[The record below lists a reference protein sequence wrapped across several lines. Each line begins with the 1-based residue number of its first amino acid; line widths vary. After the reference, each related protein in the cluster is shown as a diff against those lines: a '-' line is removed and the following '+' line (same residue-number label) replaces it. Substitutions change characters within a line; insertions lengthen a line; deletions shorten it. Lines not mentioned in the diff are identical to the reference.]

1 MSDLNRV
8 VVTGR
13 LTRDAEKKA
22 TASGMA
28 VVRFSLAN
36 GYRKKDGDQ
45 WKDETNYFDCVFIGS
60 RADSLLQYLKKGRQV
75 AIDGELR
82 QSRWEKDGQNYSKVE
97 VLVEDLQLLAAPQG
111 SEQKPQANTQSK
123 PASSGPET
131 FNDDDDDVIP
141 F

>member
-13 LTRDAEKKA
+13 LTRDAEKKT
-22 TASGMA
+22 TASGLA

-45 WKDETNYFDCVFIGS
+45 WVDETSYFDCVFIGN
-60 RADSLLQYLKKGRQV
+60 RAERAVENLKKGRLV
-75 AIDGELR
+75 VIDGELR
-82 QSRWEKDGQNYSKVE
+82 QSRWEQNGEKKSKVE
-97 VLVEDLQLLAAPQG
+97 ILVNNIQMPG
-111 SEQKPQANTQSK
+111 SQDKPAQSK
-123 PASSGPET
+123 PAANPGPAGPES
-131 FNDDDDDVIP
+131 FEDDNSDIP

>member
-13 LTRDAEKKA
+13 LTRDAEKKT

-82 QSRWEKDGQNYSKVE
+82 QSRWEKDGQNYSKSGLFLICQRPARE
-97 VLVEDLQLLAAPQG
+97 AGCTECRNHVL
-111 SEQKPQANTQSK
+111 
-123 PASSGPET
+123 
-131 FNDDDDDVIP
+131 
-141 F
+141 

>member
-13 LTRDAEKKA
+13 LTRDAEKKT

-45 WKDETNYFDCVFIGS
+45 WKDETNYFDCVYIGT
-60 RADSLLQYLKKGRQV
+60 RADSACQYLKKGKQV
-75 AIDGELR
+75 GIDGELR
-82 QSRWEKDGQNYSKVE
+82 QSRWEQNGEKKSKVE
-97 VLVEDLQLLAAPQG
+97 IIVGNLQFLG
-111 SEQKPQANTQSK
+111 SQDKPEQPK
-123 PASSGPET
+123 PAANPGPAGPES
-131 FNDDDDDVIP
+131 FEDDYSDIP